1 MRFGG
6 AEHASAFTSSNLW
19 GFVWGSGIIYTL
31 RYQLL
36 NNRKMRNTAVEFA
49 LILMRLVFLKYSYDT
64 CISWF
69 IGMYLINRRPVAELV
84 TAIVADTQS
93 RTDGEESG

>member
-1 MRFGG
+1 MPRHLPV
-6 AEHASAFTSSNLW
+6 ATLW

-49 LILMRLVFLKYSYDT
+49 LILIRLIFLKYVSDT
-64 CISWF
+64 LPDSLVCSF
-69 IGMYLINRRPVAELV
+69 INRGSVAKLV
-84 TAIVADTQS
+84 TTVAALL
-93 RTDGEESG
+93 